1 MKPSPDPRLVKG
13 IDEFNER
20 LFFECHETLEEIWLE
35 EHGEDRLFYQGLIQV
50 AAGYLKWEQ
59 GVLIGAIKLWQR
71 GLEKLDAYPPIHL
84 GVDLGPFTHEV
95 KAHLAAVEAAHAR
108 GENAVEL
115 SVPVLSL
122 HGTERRE
129 Q

>member
-1 MKPSPDPRLVKG
+1 MKPSLDPRLVKG
-13 IDEFNER
+13 IDEFNQR

-71 GLEKLDAYPPIHL
+71 GLEKLDGYPAIHL
-84 GVDLGPFTHEV
+84 GVDL
-95 KAHLAAVEAAHAR
+95 AALSRATRENLKIVAHAY
-108 GENAVEL
+108 EQTASAPDV
-115 SVPVLSL
+115 SVPRISLS
-122 HGTERRE
+122 GVDDEA
-129 Q
+129 

>member
-1 MKPSPDPRLVKG
+1 MKPAPDPRLVKG
-13 IDEFNER
+13 IHEFNER

-71 GLEKLDAYPPIHL
+71 GLEKLAAYPAIHL
-84 GVDLGPFTHEV
+84 GVDLAALIGATDKNLKIVEHAYEQ
-95 KAHLAAVEAAHAR
+95 KASAPDIAVPRISLDGVDDEA
-108 GENAVEL
+108 
-115 SVPVLSL
+115 
-122 HGTERRE
+122 
-129 Q
+129 